1 MSKQNNRK
9 VNKNA
14 VKDFLNSNSELNQSN
29 ITQNNFDSKLGSA
42 LNFYQ
47 RNYSVKDSKKFLVE
61 LFPNLEEE
69 IERIPDITFHQFMTC
84 GFTAKFIIDNKLTKD
99 FHLETK
105 KFLDEKI
112 EEIKSYKRSGGN
124 HNVNVH
130 KSIEKQLHEKLGV
143 IDEYF
148 DDYIYGRKND
158 LNIQEY
164 LKQCGFSSMHLRKIK
179 SIYENKVKEFKEI
192 ETDKDLQEAY
202 QFITKPRIKKI
213 IQFYEDNM
221 NQIESMI
228 VVSKRR
234 KPVSLKKTTQNAKYL
249 REYEGIVGMSPDKI
263 VGSSVVVLYN
273 VGNRKLSVLYSLSD
287 SKFNVKGTSII
298 GIDEAQSKTKITK
311 PDIDLSFY
319 MKNNKKVIIDLFN
332 LIKTKPQ
339 RSSSRLDGKTIILNV
354 LK

>member
-1 MSKQNNRK
+1 MNNRK

-14 VKDFLNSNSELNQSN
+14 VKDFLTFNSELNQSN
-29 ITQNNFDSKLGSA
+29 ITQDNFDSKLGNA
-42 LNFYQ
+42 LNFY
-47 RNYSVKDSKKFLVE
+47 RRSYSVKDSKKFLIE
-61 LFPNLEEE
+61 LFPNLKKE
-69 IERIPDITFHQFMTC
+69 IQRIPDITFHQFMTG

-99 FHLETK
+99 FHFETK

-124 HNVNVH
+124 HNANVH
-130 KSIEKQLHEKLGV
+130 KSIEKQLREKLGV

-164 LKQCGFSSMHLRKIK
+164 LKQCGFFFNANLRKIK
-179 SIYENKVKEFKEI
+179 SNYENELKEFKEI
-192 ETDKDLQEAY
+192 ETDKYLQEAY
-202 QFITKPRIKKI
+202 QFITKSQIKKI
-213 IQFYEDNM
+213 IQFYEDNI

-228 VVSKRR
+228 VVSKKR
-234 KPVSLKKTTQNAKYL
+234 KPTSFKKITQNAKYL

-273 VGNRKLSVLYSLSD
+273 VGNRKLSIIYSLSD

-298 GIDEAQSKTKITK
+298 GIDEEKSKTKITK